1 MLAFIRRY
9 LTSWPVLALFGLIL
23 VAFAVTGV
31 NDPIGGAAPVGSV
44 ARVGK
49 RTITEAEL
57 LEAIDR
63 TVRDLRQRNPAMSQ
77 AQAARDGAVDL
88 LATQLI
94 GQAAMEE
101 TAAAAGMN
109 ASDTAVDKVIAGIP
123 AFQVAGKFDQATY
136 TRVISSQG
144 LTDKRLRQQIAGD
157 LLREQLIKPT
167 TGALAVPDAVAETYA
182 RLLVDRHEGA
192 IALVPA
198 TPAGAAT
205 PAEARAWYEANKA
218 RLALPERRGFRY
230 AFIDRARVVAGITIS
245 DKQIADAF
253 AADPAKY
260 GGAATRVLEQVVLPD
275 EARARQLVAAAAAKG
290 FAAAASAI
298 GFGAEDIAL
307 GPQTQAAFARATS
320 ADVAR
325 AAFALAPQAISAP
338 VRSPLGW
345 HVVRF
350 ARAGA
355 EGRTLAQARPL
366 ILADLKARAADAA
379 VGDIVNRIEDG
390 VEAGNSFADLAKEL
404 GLAISTQGPV
414 AADGR
419 SEQGAPLAGDMATL
433 AARAFRQEADDGP
446 TVQDLGGGRL
456 AVLETNVVL
465 AAAPPPL
472 ADVMPLALAGA
483 AQDKAMKAARR
494 TADAVLAATT
504 KGTAFAKAVADA
516 GLAPVRTVAARRIDL
531 IGQPQAPP
539 LLRAFLDTAPGTT
552 RIETSPA
559 GWVLIRVDRLV
570 PGDPR
575 AQAGLIEASRRE
587 VGGALPAEMAEAV
600 ARASMAAAGV
610 DRNAA
615 TLAAIRRRL
624 IGDDTP

>member
-31 NDPIGGAAPVGSV
+31 NDPIGGSAPVGSV
-44 ARVGK
+44 AQVGR

-57 LEAIDR
+57 IEAIDR
-63 TVRDLRQRNPAMSQ
+63 TVRDLRQRNPALTQ
-77 AQAARDGAVDL
+77 AQAARDGAVEL

-101 TAAAAGMN
+101 MAAAAGMN
-109 ASDTAVDKVIAGIP
+109 ASDLAVDKVIAAIP
-123 AFQVAGKFDQATY
+123 AFQVGGKFDQATY
-136 TRVISSQG
+136 TRVISQQG

-157 LLREQLIKPT
+157 LLREQLLKPT

-182 RLLVDRHEGA
+182 RLMVDRHEGA

-205 PAEARAWYEANKA
+205 PAEARAWYQANTA
-218 RLALPERRGFRY
+218 RFTLPERRGFRY
-230 AFIDRARVVAGITIS
+230 AFIDRARVAAGVTIS
-245 DKQIADAF
+245 DTAIADAF

-260 GGAATRVLEQVVLPD
+260 GGAETRVLEQVVLPD
-275 EARARQLVAAAAAKG
+275 EARARALVAAAAAKG
-290 FAAAASAI
+290 FAAAASAA
-298 GFGAEDIAL
+298 GFGADDIAL
-307 GPQTQAAFARATS
+307 GPQTQAGFARATS

-325 AAFALAPQAISAP
+325 AAFALAPGAVSAP
-338 VRSPLGW
+338 VRSTLGW

-350 ARAGA
+350 ARIGA
-355 EGRTLAQARPL
+355 AGRTLGEARPL
-366 ILADLKARAADAA
+366 ITADLKARAIEAA

-390 VEAGNSFADLAKEL
+390 VEAGKSFADLAAEL
-404 GLAISTQGPV
+404 GLAIATQPPV
-414 AADGR
+414 TAQGR

-456 AVLETNVVL
+456 AVLETAAVL
-465 AAAPPPL
+465 PAAPPPF
-472 ADVMPLALAGA
+472 AAVQGLALAGA

-504 KGTAFAKAVADA
+504 RGAGFAKAVTDA
-516 GLAPVRTVAARRIDL
+516 GLAPPRAVAARRLDM
-531 IGQPQAPP
+531 IGQPQVPP

-552 RIETSPA
+552 RIEA
-559 GWVLIRVDRLV
+559 GPGGWLLIRVDKVV

-575 AQAGLIEASRRE
+575 REPGLVEASRRE
-587 VGGALPAEMAEAV
+587 VGASLPAEMADAV

-615 TLAAIRRRL
+615 TIAAVRRRL
-624 IGDDTP
+624 IGDDAP